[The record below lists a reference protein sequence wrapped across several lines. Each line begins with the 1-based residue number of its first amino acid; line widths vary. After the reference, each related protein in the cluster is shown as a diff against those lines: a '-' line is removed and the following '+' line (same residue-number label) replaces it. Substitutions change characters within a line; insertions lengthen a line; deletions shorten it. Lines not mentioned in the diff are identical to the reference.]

1 MAVERINET
10 LGITMDNIILE
21 PENSLTINENNI
33 AKVKEKDPLFAQYL
47 EYAKNSF
54 VSLLRTT
61 PGYTKLVMDKLQ
73 EGDVYIAKI
82 SKEVQEGLQQG
93 KYEKMRKNAS
103 GLWNGMIRHA
113 NVHRKPIVEQTDWQQ
128 VNLSHEFLSNVTQIT
143 LQASIAQVT
152 EQLFEVDQKLNQVL
166 SYQQTDRIS
175 KAVAGIQ
182 IYEQAYYAEDP
193 AIQAMQLSN
202 ALQSLTEART
212 SLMLHLEKFLG
223 QALREGKFT
232 DQFWRI
238 IGVDKKAFDF
248 QRTILQ
254 NYDLIKE
261 DIQYINLASIYIFR
275 SQTLLKQHQSAYKS
289 KQQYLDFCTTL
300 LNGVAEKEE
309 FLPYETETGFSLEQ
323 ISEEFDKAQLSV
335 SQLSDSRNDLV
346 IEIEYKELLADDE
359 V

>member
-1 MAVERINET
+1 ME
-10 LGITMDNIILE
+10 NIILE

-47 EYAKNSF
+47 EQAKASF
-54 VSLLRTT
+54 ISLLRTT

-73 EGDVYIAKI
+73 EGDIYIAKI
-82 SKEVQEGLQQG
+82 SKEAREGLQQG
-93 KYEKMRKNAS
+93 KYDKMLKNDS
-103 GLWNGMIRHA
+103 GLWNGMIRNP
-113 NVHRKPIVEQTDWQQ
+113 NVRGKPIVEQTDWQQ
-128 VNLSHEFLSNVTQIT
+128 VNLSHEFLSNVTLIT
-143 LQASIAQVT
+143 LQASVAQVT
-152 EQLFEVDQKLNQVL
+152 EQLFEIDQKLNQVL

-212 SLMLHLEKFLG
+212 SLMLHLETFLG
-223 QALREGKFT
+223 QTLREDKFT
-232 DQFWRI
+232 DHFWRI

-275 SQTLLKQHQSAYKS
+275 SQTLLKQRQSAYKS
-289 KQQYLDFCTTL
+289 KQQYLDFCNTL
-300 LNGVAEKEE
+300 VKGIAEKKE
-309 FLPYETETGFSLEQ
+309 FLPYETETDFSLDQ
-323 ISEEFDKAQLSV
+323 ISEQFDKVQLSV

-346 IEIEYKELLADDE
+346 IEVEYRELLENDRM
-359 V
+359 